1 MTTESMSMSSVARC
15 YALEAGY
22 QLLSLARMPA
32 FALPTILFP
41 AMFYVFFGLMF
52 GGGSSRVNV
61 PTYMMVTFSTF
72 GVIAPALFGFGVS
85 VAGERGL
92 GWLRLKRAS
101 PMPPGAYL
109 AAKTVTAMASALAV
123 VLILFTLGAYFGNV
137 TMPDGSWLLLAV
149 TLIAGSLP
157 FCALG
162 LAIGLNIGTQAAP
175 AVVNLIYMPLAFLS
189 GLWVP
194 LYLFPDWIQHLAPAL
209 PPYHLA
215 RLALHAAGQAPEVNW
230 PVNLAALGGFTL
242 LFALI
247 ARRGWRRMK
256 EA

>member
-1 MTTESMSMSSVARC
+1 MSTPMPMNSILRC
-15 YALEAGY
+15 YALEARY
-22 QLLSLARMPA
+22 QLLGLARMPA

-52 GGGSSRVNV
+52 GGGSHRVNV
-61 PTYMMVTFSTF
+61 PTYMMTTFATF

-109 AAKTVTAMASALAV
+109 AAKTITAMASALAV
-123 VLILFTLGAYFGNV
+123 MTILFILGMLFGAV
-137 TMPDGSWLLLAV
+137 HMRPGAWLLLAL
-149 TLIAGSLP
+149 TLLFGSLP

-162 LAIGLNIGTQAAP
+162 LAIGLNVGTQAAP

-194 LYLFPDWIQHLAPAL
+194 LYLFPDWLQRLAPAL

-230 PVNLAALGGFTL
+230 PVNLAALGAFTL
-242 LFALI
+242 VFTLV
-247 ARRGWRRMK
+247 ARRGWHRMK
-256 EA
+256 EE

>member
-1 MTTESMSMSSVARC
+1 MTTMPMTSVLRC
-15 YALEAGY
+15 YLLEARY
-22 QLLSLARMPA
+22 QLLGLARMPA

-52 GGGSSRVNV
+52 GGGSGRVNV
-61 PTYMMVTFSTF
+61 PTYMMTTFATF

-109 AAKTVTAMASALAV
+109 AAKTLTAMASALAV
-123 VLILFTLGAYFGNV
+123 VLLLFTLGATFGGV
-137 TMPDGSWLLLAV
+137 RLSHGAWLFLAC
-149 TLIAGSLP
+149 TLVFGGLP

-162 LAIGLNIGTQAAP
+162 LAIGLNVSTQAAP
-175 AVVNLIYMPLAFLS
+175 AIVNLIYMPLAFLS
-189 GLWVP
+189 GLWAP
-194 LYLFPDWIQHLAPAL
+194 LYLFPEWIQRLAPAL

-215 RLALHAAGQAPEVNW
+215 RLALFAAGQEPDANW
-230 PVNLAALGGFTL
+230 PVNLAALAGYTL
-242 LFALI
+242 VFSLV
-247 ARRGWRRMK
+247 ARRGWLRMK